1 MNLEVNNLW
10 VINVFGVEIW
20 ITETIVN
27 TWIIMAVLITLA
39 VIIRVKL
46 RNFKVVPTGFQ
57 NFVEAAVEAFDNF
70 TKDTVGD
77 RFSYI
82 APWFFMVFVFL
93 LTSCLF
99 SMFGLR
105 APTADWATTFAFS
118 LGTFFIMI
126 FMGLKHR
133 KGKYL
138 KSFIEPNVILLP
150 INLIGEVAKP
160 ISLSFRLFGNMLSGT
175 ILLTLYYALTPLFL
189 QIGIPAVLHAI
200 FDVAFGALQTYI
212 FVIISF
218 MYVRGA
224 AEENM

>member
-1 MNLEVNNLW
+1 
-10 VINVFGVEIW
+10 
-20 ITETIVN
+20 
-27 TWIIMAVLITLA
+27 MAVLIVLA

-46 RNFKVVPTGFQ
+46 RNFKVIPKGVQ
-57 NFVEAAVEAFDNF
+57 NLTEAAVETFDNF
-70 TKDTVGD
+70 AKDTVGD
-77 RFSYI
+77 KFSYI

-93 LTSCLF
+93 LTCCLF
-99 SMFGLR
+99 SVFGLR
-105 APTADWATTFAFS
+105 APSADWATTFAFS
-118 LGTFFIMI
+118 LATFIIMI
-126 FMGLKHR
+126 FMGFKHR

-138 KSFIEPNVILLP
+138 KSFFEPNVILFP
-150 INLIGEVAKP
+150 INLIGEIAKP

-175 ILLTLYYALTPLFL
+175 ILLTLYYSLTPWFV

-224 AEENM
+224 VE